1 MCESFNLGPDFG
13 IKKKGDQQNYVEINP
28 EQQAAADAAKTGFE
42 LSFGLSGTKVP
53 ENYVEKDP
61 KMVDPKPSN
70 KGLAVEKQN
79 PQPIR
84 TVTGPGVTTIKNP
97 DGSTEI
103 EIDCAKFDPKF
114 QMVYEKGTKITLV
127 NDDRSA
133 FRKAFDWATGKY
145 YQYTTAV
152 NQAGAKVGL
161 PRLGT
166 GLAEIGGTVA
176 AGVGL
181 SAAAPVVANGVAA
194 AAGALGTKGA
204 AIAGGA
210 AILAAC
216 QKEAIPELPEAK
228 NTNTNAGA
236 SVTVTMSDIV
246 EFLYNSV
253 KGVKLSTGDKTADGK
268 DIPVQFVVNGAGN
281 RLEDIDLKIGSLTLD
296 IAFTEEEVTYA
307 DGTKGPAYVGKP
319 DKAIE
324 AGQVVQYITTDLAK
338 NGAPVNGDGKDY
350 DFGTNVK
357 TPVITFTAKDDKGNV
372 KLDAEGKPITVS
384 VPIDNN
390 EPISL
395 ETMKEY
401 ITKILDKSFPEGA
414 EFALGKKDGK
424 DGVIVTWNEVVGM
437 SEAEIIEKFKN
448 EHPNLPQGATFS
460 FENGKVVV
468 HYDVTTTL
476 PDNEVIDNFKNEHKN
491 EFPQD
496 AKYELK
502 DGKITV
508 KYTVET
514 DLAQS
519 EIIAR
524 FLEEHPDVSADQ
536 ISYKNGVVTVTY
548 NKDVPKTEA
557 EIKADFLKD
566 HPDVK
571 PEQISY
577 KDGVITV
584 KYDKDVPLSEKEILD
599 NFKAGHAADIPAG
612 AEVTYDGNGK
622 VTVKWK
628 LTDKEVV
635 EKLNID
641 PNKKANY
648 SIDAN
653 GNIIETFKVDGQDYT
668 HQYGKTP
675 KLDEK
680 AQADFKPIAD
690 FLGLDKGIV
699 LDFKT
704 GDSSWDGSAS
714 WSRSLS
720 IGLTGK
726 DIDNAEY
733 RVLMD
738 GHEAKGKPEKQ
749 ADGSVKIG
757 NATFKLGERVVDND
771 GEELRFPS
779 MEVSIDGR
787 KYVLHYDDFGGDVGR
802 GINQVEEDGQ
812 EVFFPEKGKKTIT
825 FDTVGADKDYREYD
839 RNQSKDFDVDTTKP
853 GSETKN
859 YDVDTTKPGTETK
872 DYNVPTTE
880 KEDKEE
886 GPFDVDTT
894 KTEHKADPYD
904 VDGVKTEP
912 REEFIEDKLTENR
925 DDAKKYYDEK
935 KEHLDKVYQEAAAKL
950 KIAPAAVAEAKARI
964 TNQ

>member
-1 MCESFNLGPDFG
+1 MCKSFGLGPDFPFGPKGREVSHFEDSPQFKMGANAAAKDNADLSAGLAGVHRNSGRG
-13 IKKKGDQQNYVEINP
+13 ISLERTQPLDQNR
-28 EQQAAADAAKTGFE
+28 QAAAKFIVSVTEQALQSLKQYSKGRMNPLKGGTGHWGDWVSALTGKSTISQEIKNMETLLSKAKQ
-42 LSFGLSGTKVP
+42 L
-53 ENYVEKDP
+53 ENCKSDQDFDFLFRV
-61 KMVDPKPSN
+61 
-70 KGLAVEKQN
+70 
-79 PQPIR
+79 
-84 TVTGPGVTTIKNP
+84 VTGTTYDNSLVS
-97 DGSTEI
+97 D
-103 EIDCAKFDPKF
+103 AF
-114 QMVYEKGTKITLV
+114 QMVQNGGDSAETEFALKRAFGNNQGNADVAIAR
-127 NDDRSA
+127 DRRYGRGA
-133 FRKAFDWATGKY
+133 AIGFGAAIALCG
-145 YQYTTAV
+145 
-152 NQAGAKVGL
+152 AGA
-161 PRLGT
+161 
-166 GLAEIGGTVA
+166 LAT
-176 AGVGL
+176 
-181 SAAAPVVANGVAA
+181 A
-194 AAGALGTKGA
+194 AAGAGAGAVAGEVATAAASTAGRHIAKKA

-216 QKEAIPELPEAK
+216 NKMEIPEPPEAK
-228 NTNTNAGA
+228 NTNAGA
-236 SVTVTMSDIV
+236 YVNVTMSDIV
-246 EFLYNSV
+246 DYLYNSV
-253 KGVKLSTGDKTADGK
+253 KDVKLSTGDKTADGK

-281 RLEDIDLKIGSLTLD
+281 KLEDIDLKIGSLTLQV
-296 IAFTEEEVTYA
+296 AFTEEEVTYA
-307 DGTKGPAYVGKP
+307 DGTRGPAFVGKP
-319 DKAIE
+319 EKAIE
-324 AGQVVQYITTDLAK
+324 AGQVIQYINSDLKA
-338 NGAPVNGDGKDY
+338 NGAPANGDGKDY

-357 TPVITFTAKDDKGNV
+357 TPVITFTAKDEKGNV

-390 EPISL
+390 KPISL

-414 EFALGKKDGK
+414 EFAFGKKDGK
-424 DGVIVTWNEVVGM
+424 DGVTVKWNEVVGKT
-437 SEAEIIEKFKN
+437 EEEIIKDLKKYLEERDIKI
-448 EHPNLPQGATFS
+448 PDGATFS

-476 PDNEVIDNFKNEHKN
+476 PDNEVIDNFKEENKGK
-491 EFPQD
+491 FPD
-496 AKYELK
+496 GATYELK
-502 DGKITV
+502 DGMITV

-514 DLAQS
+514 DLS
-519 EIIAR
+519 E
-524 FLEEHPDVSADQ
+524 
-536 ISYKNGVVTVTY
+536 
-548 NKDVPKTEA
+548 
-557 EIKADFLKD
+557 
-566 HPDVK
+566 
-571 PEQISY
+571 EQI
-577 KDGVITV
+577 
-584 KYDKDVPLSEKEILD
+584 LA
-599 NFKAGHAADIPAG
+599 NFKKNPPEPIPAG
-612 AEVTYDGNGK
+612 AEITYNGNGK

-680 AQADFKPIAD
+680 AQADFKPVAD
-690 FLGLDKGIV
+690 FLGLKEGIV

-812 EVFFPEKGKKTIT
+812 EVFFPENGKKTIT
-825 FDTVGADKDYREYD
+825 FDTIGADKDYREYD
-839 RNQSKDFDVDTTKP
+839 RNQSKDFDVDTK
-853 GSETKN
+853 EKK
-859 YDVDTTKPGTETK
+859 DVTD
-872 DYNVPTTE
+872 
-880 KEDKEE
+880 
-886 GPFDVDTT
+886 GPHPAVTT
-894 KTEHKADPYD
+894 KTEHKADEYP

-912 REEFIEDKLTENR
+912 REEFIEDKLTKNR

-964 TNQ
+964 TNK